1 MAQVTTLMSLVIHLG
16 THHGSWMLVKGVT
29 ILKLG
34 KLIYS
39 PIKSYRVISI
49 LKYLVKVT
57 ERFITKM
64 LSIYGEAE
72 GRGLYNGQ

>member
-1 MAQVTTLMSLVIHLG
+1 MAQVTTLMSLVIHLSA
-16 THHGSWMLVKGVT
+16 HHGSWMLVKGVT

-49 LKYLVKVT
+49 LNYLVKVT

-72 GRGLYNGQ
+72 G